1 LGDSLPLLM
10 NIREILT
17 RQNRMNEYVYQV
29 MKSMND
35 ELKILGDALEMYEK
49 RIGEIELKL
58 MQLENR

>member
-1 LGDSLPLLM
+1 
-10 NIREILT
+10 
-17 RQNRMNEYVYQV
+17 MNEYVYQV